1 MRELFGDSLRRTA
14 ENNDGVTMK
23 DKCAVDFK
31 LFCEYYLKDS
41 FRSPWSR
48 FHIWMMEKLQTM
60 ALEQPNMETRDV
72 TAAPRGHAK
81 STVASFAYPIWNAL
95 YGYRKFIVII
105 SDTTPVAKQ
114 FLVDIRNELEFND
127 RIKRDFGEV
136 KDDTM
141 WNTSELLLTNRT
153 YITARGA
160 GTQMRGMKFN
170 STRPDLVLIDDL
182 EDKETVSSATQNAAL
197 AEWFNSDVMPM
208 GAPYCHFF
216 MVGTVLSYESL
227 LYHMLNDARYSAWT
241 RKTFK
246 AVEKFSTSHLWAEWE
261 AIMTDLSRGDSAYK
275 DATKFYEKHKKEML
289 EGTEVLW
296 PDQRPDMYKHL
307 MERKLESEDGFA
319 SEFQNDP
326 QTEKTRLF
334 KEEWLENDLYD
345 NPPKI
350 KEVCIAIDP
359 AVASKRN
366 NDYSVVTVVGRGEDN
381 YFYVLECD
389 AQKRTAER
397 LIENAE
403 AIIAMYYSFKPRIVC
418 ETNAMQQFFSTTL
431 QRSLVQKGIY
441 LEWIEVNHGPNINKG
456 ARIESLMPHIKQGHI
471 RFKKDQRIL
480 LNQLKNYPK
489 AHDDAP
495 DCLEMAVKPMLSA
508 PIAQFGFGSI
518 GSRQDDRKGGA
529 ERAAMERIKK
539 AILSSPYRRGYE
551 TLA

>member
-1 MRELFGDSLRRTA
+1 MPKETSNNIMKELFGDSLRRTPGNTNA
-14 ENNDGVTMK
+14 VTMK

-41 FRSPWSR
+41 FRSPWSK
-48 FHIWMMEKLQTM
+48 FHLWMMNKLQTI
-60 ALEQPNMETRDV
+60 ALEQENMETRDV

-81 STVASFAYPIWNAL
+81 STVTSFAYPIWCAL
-95 YGYRKFIVII
+95 YGYRKFIVVI

-114 FLVDIRNELEFND
+114 FIVDIRNELEFND
-127 RIKRDFGEV
+127 KIKRDFGNV
-136 KDDTM
+136 KDDSM
-141 WNTSELLLTNRT
+141 WNTSELLLRNRT

-170 STRPDLVLIDDL
+170 STRPDLVIIDDL

-227 LYHMLNDARYSAWT
+227 LYHMLNDPRYSSWT
-241 RKTFK
+241 RKTFR
-246 AVEKFSTSHLWAEWE
+246 AVEKFSDSLLWGEWE
-261 AIMTDLSRGDSAYK
+261 TIMTDLSRGDDAYN
-275 DATKFYEKHKKEML
+275 DANKFYQEHKEEML
-289 EGTEVLW
+289 KGTEVLW

-307 MERKLESEDGFA
+307 MERKLESEEGFA
-319 SEFQNDP
+319 SAFQNDP

-334 KEEWLENDLYD
+334 KEEWLENDLYEIL
-345 NPPKI
+345 PEI

-359 AVASKRN
+359 AIASKRR
-366 NDYSVVTVVGRGEDN
+366 NDYSVVTAVGRGKDN

-389 AQKRTAER
+389 AQKRTPEKLLDDAT
-397 LIENAE
+397 
-403 AIIAMYYSFKPRIVC
+403 AIIAMYYSYKPKVVV
-418 ETNAMQQFFSTTL
+418 ETNQMQQFFSTTL
-431 QRSLVQKGIY
+431 QRDLVQKGIY
-441 LEWIEVNHGPNINKG
+441 LEWVEVYHGPTSNKSV
-456 ARIESLMPHIKQGHI
+456 RIESLIPHIKQGHI
-471 RFKKDQRIL
+471 RFKKDQRVL
-480 LNQLKNYPK
+480 LSQLKNYPK

-508 PIAQFGFGSI
+508 PVAQFGFGSI
-518 GSRQDDRKGGA
+518 GGGNKEGKGGA

-539 AILSSPYRRGYE
+539 AIFGS
-551 TLA
+551 